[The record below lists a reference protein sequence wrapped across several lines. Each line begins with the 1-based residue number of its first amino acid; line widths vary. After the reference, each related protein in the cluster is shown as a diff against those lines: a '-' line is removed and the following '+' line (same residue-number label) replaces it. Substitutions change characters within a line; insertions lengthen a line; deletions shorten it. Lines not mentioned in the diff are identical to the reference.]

1 MLKNRVISEKK
12 QLTINIISNIVNFAV
27 SMGISFFLTPF
38 IVNTVG
44 SAAYGFV
51 SLANQFVGYIQIAVV
66 ALNSMASRFITIKVY
81 EKDEKGAKTYFS
93 SVFFANILMTL
104 VLIVPITVC
113 VMFIDRFLDIPSALV
128 LDVKIL
134 WTLIFINFCVGL
146 ISNVFGIATY
156 ARNRL
161 ELSSLRNIES
171 NIIKAVLLVV
181 LYAFCRPS
189 IIYIGIGAFVATVY
203 TIILNI
209 YYTKKLLPQ
218 MRISR
223 QYFSGH
229 AIKELVS
236 SGVWNSLTQ
245 LSTTLLAGLD
255 LLIANIFV
263 GANAMGVLSVAKT
276 IPNAINNLLGTIPG
290 AFSPQFTIAYAE
302 KKIDKLLSDINSAIK
317 IMSVISCVPLVGL
330 AVFGKA
336 FFELWVPSEDA
347 ALLHILSILTV
358 ATTFVTAP
366 IKPLYT
372 IYTVT
377 NKVKMESI
385 SVFIQGALST
395 VIVFILLVATKNS
408 GIEHIALFIIA
419 GTSTFFGIIRA
430 LTFTPMYAAHCLNL
444 KKSTFYKTI
453 IKEILSFV
461 FAYVLESIIH
471 YILPSNNWFTLILS
485 GGVAS
490 VLGMV
495 CNMFVILNKEE
506 RHMLVSNIFRLRK

>member
-1 MLKNRVISEKK
+1 MKSKIISEKK

-38 IVNTVG
+38 IVRTVG

-66 ALNSMASRFITIKVY
+66 ALNSMAARFITIKIY

-113 VMFIDRFLDIPSALV
+113 VMFLDGFLDIPPSIV
-128 LDVKIL
+128 FDVKIL

-156 ARNRL
+156 AKNRL
-161 ELSSLRNIES
+161 ELSSLRIIES
-171 NIIKAVLLVV
+171 NIIRAVLLVI
-181 LYAFCRPS
+181 LYKFCRPS
-189 IIYIGIGAFVATVY
+189 VVYIGIGTLAATVY
-203 TIILNI
+203 TVALNV
-209 YYTKKLLPQ
+209 YYTKRLLPK

-223 QYFSGH
+223 KYFSGH
-229 AIKELVS
+229 AVKELVS

-263 GANAMGVLSVAKT
+263 GAEAMGVLSVAKT
-276 IPNAINNLLGTIPG
+276 IPNAINQLLGTIPG
-290 AFSPQFTIAYAE
+290 AFSPQFMIDYAE
-302 KKIDKLLSDINSAIK
+302 KKSDKLLSDINSAVK
-317 IMSVISCVPLVGL
+317 IMSVISCAPLVGL
-330 AVFGKA
+330 AVFGKT

-347 ALLHILSILTV
+347 VLLQILSILTV

-366 IKPLYT
+366 IKPLYA

-395 VIVFILLVATKNS
+395 VVVFTLLAATKNWE
-408 GIEHIALFIIA
+408 IEHLPLFIIA
-419 GTSTFFGIIRA
+419 GTSTALGILRA
-430 LTFTPMYAAHCLNL
+430 LTFTPMYAAYCLKL
-444 KKSTFYKTI
+444 KKLTFYKSI
-453 IKEILSFV
+453 VKALLSFV
-461 FAYVLESIIH
+461 VAYSLESIIH
-471 YILPSNNWFTLILS
+471 RVLPSDTWFTLILS
-485 GGVAS
+485 GAAAS
-490 VLGMV
+490 VLGVV
-495 CNMFVILNKEE
+495 CNMFVILNKAE
-506 RHMLVSNIFRLRK
+506 RNMLIGKVFKLRK